1 MITVLCQ
8 PSLLDGNVEE
18 KYEERAKYRADRGT
32 KILGPEKYESH
43 GNLKFKVRIS
53 PVCQHQ
59 IEIGNIQC
67 L

>member
-1 MITVLCQ
+1 MLLWQ

-43 GNLKFKVRIS
+43 GNLKFKVEIQ
-53 PVCQHQ
+53 PVF
-59 IEIGNIQC
+59 I
-67 L
+67 